1 MSRNFVR
8 INITVSSEDGPET
21 SAQLYYELTTAGV
34 PVEVLARML
43 VQELKT
49 HLDPAMERAG
59 RRRTVVSQDGSTDHD
74 GNGVNGTP

>member
-8 INITVSSEDGPET
+8 INIHVSSEEGPET
-21 SAQLYYELTTAGV
+21 TAQLYYELISAGA

-43 VQELKT
+43 VQELKS

-59 RRRTVVSQDGSTDHD
+59 RRRTVVSQDGGTDHD
-74 GNGVNGTP
+74 GNGANGSP